1 MARKYN
7 IPLREGGNVQ
17 HSMIGKMIF
26 FFKIKAP
33 MLVQKSLQ
41 LVLAKAKPPN
51 FENLCCT
58 FSFLVYR
65 LTVIKIP

>member
-17 HSMIGKMIF
+17 HSMIGKIVIF
-26 FFKIKAP
+26 FQNKSANV
-33 MLVQKSLQ
+33 VQKSLQ

-58 FSFLVYR
+58 FSFLVDH